1 MARITKLT
9 LDGFKAQQVGETL
22 AGLDL
27 FIGPNGTGK
36 SARLE
41 AASLAILGYVP
52 GRGKKADDT
61 MALAAGD
68 QISVG
73 LELDNGFGCVR
84 AFERKTSTNRRTG
97 EPTVKITESVTVS
110 PAMGETNDTQ
120 RKARIDEELGSFGI
134 HLDFAEFLAMSAAKR
149 REFLYGLVS
158 GTDEWT
164 KERVSELL
172 RNRLLTN
179 ELQANNPEAY
189 AVMGETIDEALNE
202 WKDGLT
208 VQDGVTAMLEW
219 AKAQASYWNGKR
231 RDAEGAVRQLAELKN
246 QLNATDRDIAERKEA
261 LEKLREQLTSSTAE
275 MARAEEIKASW
286 ESRQKR
292 LKALEQEIT
301 RLKNASTSE
310 SELDRQISELD
321 RQIEACIAH
330 MKKVPV
336 DGNENFDAQI
346 ARIADQ
352 IEATTDEA
360 IKAQKTCAAA
370 TTEAKTLR
378 RAVETATSTGGLCVI
393 SRSIKCDKDFT
404 PFIEHVT
411 AKAEEQ
417 EAVAADASVTIAE
430 LEAQLAALRAEE
442 KELRHAETSR
452 LTEIKKQQHQNQHL
466 SETVTR
472 LETIKNE
479 AIHTA
484 EKEAVRR
491 EAIAEELERLENE
504 PVKPVPE
511 TDILEKQ
518 VAGLRSQIAEIQSS
532 IEQQEKARITLTNMQ
547 GAMLESSQAEHK
559 YNAAK
564 NIQDELG
571 PHGVQ
576 GELLKAGLEPLRAEI
591 DANLRA
597 FGIDNEFAFLTQ
609 SDRGAETFDFGWMSH
624 GSFISYDALSTGQRI
639 LVLVAMLTALL
650 NRACPPVRLL
660 TIDNVENLDPVNR
673 QALLEGLAAL
683 HDDDKIDNV
692 LMAGVIDDS
701 VPAGWVAHHVDGSED
716 QATEEVA

>member
-1 MARITKLT
+1 MARIAKLT
-9 LDGFKAQQVGETL
+9 LDGFKAQQVTENIS
-22 AGLDL
+22 GLDL
-27 FIGPNGTGK
+27 FIGANGTGK

-73 LELDNGFGCVR
+73 LELDNGFGCAR
-84 AFERKTSTNRRTG
+84 RFERRTSTNRRTG
-97 EPTVKITESVTVS
+97 EPTVRITESVTVS

-120 RKARIDEELGSFGI
+120 RKARIDQELGSFGI

-172 RNRLLTN
+172 RNRLLTD

-189 AVMGETIDEALNE
+189 AIMEETIDEALNE

-219 AKAQASYWNGKR
+219 AKTQASYWNAKR

-261 LEKLREQLTSSTAE
+261 LEKLREELTSSTAE
-275 MARAEEIKASW
+275 IARAEEIKASW
-286 ESRQKR
+286 EARQKR
-292 LKALEQEIT
+292 LEALRQELGGLMQTQGPNEKAIEERFAEEIDKLNAQIVELPPYENETFSTKLDAIAAQRRTTIDKAIEVEKAL
-301 RLKNASTSE
+301 
-310 SELDRQISELD
+310 
-321 RQIEACIAH
+321 
-330 MKKVPV
+330 
-336 DGNENFDAQI
+336 
-346 ARIADQ
+346 
-352 IEATTDEA
+352 
-360 IKAQKTCAAA
+360 AAA

-378 RAVETATSTGGLCVI
+378 RAIETATSTGGLCVI

-404 PFIEHVT
+404 PFIEYVT

-417 EAVAADASVTIAE
+417 EAIAADMVSTLAN
-430 LEAQLAALRAEE
+430 LEAEQAALRSAE
-442 KELRHAETSR
+442 KELREAENSR
-452 LTEIKKQQHQNQHL
+452 MAARERQERENNGIYKAIAQ
-466 SETVTR
+466 
-472 LETIKNE
+472 LETEKRQVLR
-479 AIHTA
+479 TA

-624 GSFISYDALSTGQRI
+624 GAFISYDALSTGQRI

-660 TIDNVENLDPVNR
+660 TIDNVENLDLDNR
-673 QALLEGLAAL
+673 QALLEGLATL
-683 HDDDKIDNV
+683 HNDDKIDNV
-692 LMAGVIDDS
+692 LMAGVIDAS
-701 VPAGWVAHHVDGSED
+701 VPKGWTVHHVDDSED
-716 QATEEVA
+716 QASEEVA

>member
-1 MARITKLT
+1 MAKITKLE
-9 LDGFKAQQVGETL
+9 LDGFKAQQSLENL
-22 AGLDL
+22 SGLDL

-73 LELDNGFGCVR
+73 LELDNGFGCAR
-84 AFERKTSTNRRTG
+84 MFERRTSTNRRTG
-97 EPTVKITESVTVS
+97 EPTVRITESVTVS

-120 RKARIDEELGSFGI
+120 RKARIDQELGSFGI

-164 KERVSELL
+164 KVRVADLL
-172 RNRLLTN
+172 RERLLTN

-189 AVMGETIDEALNE
+189 AIMEETIGEALNE

-219 AKAQASYWNGKR
+219 AKTQASYWNAKR

-261 LEKLREQLTSSTAE
+261 LEKLREELTKSTAE
-275 MARAEEIKASW
+275 IARAEEIKTTW
-286 ESRQKR
+286 QSRQKR
-292 LKALEQEIT
+292 LES
-301 RLKNASTSE
+301 LKQDLAKLTDVEPPDTYSVN
-310 SELDRQISELD
+310 Q
-321 RQIEACIAH
+321 QIERLIAQVVEPQ
-330 MKKVPV
+330 MD
-336 DGNENFDAQI
+336 DGTALDAQLEVI
-346 ARIADQ
+346 AGEIELVSQELSSARQAMDQ
-352 IEATTDEA
+352 ASV
-360 IKAQKTCAAA
+360 
-370 TTEAKTLR
+370 EAKTLL
-378 RAVETATSTGGLCVI
+378 RAAETASTTGGLCVI
-393 SRSIKCDKDFT
+393 NRMIKCDKDFT
-404 PFIEHVT
+404 PFVVYVKEQAEEHQATATT
-411 AKAEEQ
+411 AKQ
-417 EAVAADASVTIAE
+417 RINE
-430 LEAQLAALRAEE
+430 LTDKLKSLRANER
-442 KELRHAETSR
+442 ELKATAAAR
-452 LTEIKKQQHQNQHL
+452 LRAISEHQ
-466 SETVTR
+466 R
-472 LETIKNE
+472 KNE
-479 AIHTA
+479 HLRKEIAKLENEKNQQIRAA
-484 EKEAVRR
+484 EKEAARR
-491 EAIAEELERLENE
+491 EAIAEEIKRLEGE

-518 VAGLRSQIAEIQSS
+518 VAGLRSQIAEIQSN

-624 GSFISYDALSTGQRI
+624 GAFISYDALSTGQRI

-660 TIDNVENLDPVNR
+660 TIDNVENLDLDNR
-673 QALLEGLAAL
+673 QALLEGLATL
-683 HDDDKIDNV
+683 HNDDKIDNV
-692 LMAGVIDDS
+692 LMAGVIDAS
-701 VPAGWVAHHVDGSED
+701 VPKGWTVHHVDDSED
-716 QATEEVA
+716 QASEEVA